1 MYSDTNESHHSINYL
16 LNKTLT
22 STRASLVLRI
32 KYLIQK
38 PHGCNDSANNS
49 TNRSKK
55 SQITLP
61 IVFDYFDMQRR
72 YFVEEENTRE
82 TSTTSWID
90 VSQMFRD
97 TVLISLN
104 ARPVFEFY

>member
-1 MYSDTNESHHSINYL
+1 MD
-16 LNKTLT
+16 KTLT
-22 STRASLVLRI
+22 STRTSLVLRI

-38 PHGCNDSANNS
+38 PHGCNDSTNNS

-55 SQITLP
+55 PQISLS
-61 IVFDYFDMQRR
+61 IVFDYFDVKWR

-82 TSTTSWID
+82 TSTPSWID

-104 ARPVFEFY
+104 ARPVLEFH